1 MSLLAQVRTGKQP
14 RPPKLVVYGGP
25 KVGKSTFAS
34 QFPNAVF
41 IQTEEGL
48 DALDINAFPMA
59 TSFDDVLAQLR
70 ALATEEHEFQTV
82 VLDSLDWLEPLIW
95 ASVCKDHGVSSIEQ
109 VGGGYGKGYTEAL
122 TYWLKF
128 LGALDYLRNNKS
140 MSVVLIGHD
149 EIRRMEPVDSEAY
162 DYAAL
167 KLHRRAA
174 AKVEEWA
181 DIIGYARVKT
191 IVRSE
196 DAGFGRKHKRAM
208 APKDE
213 RELYVG
219 QHPAYVSGNRYGL
232 SDSVPLEYAA
242 YIADLRETLTDRT
255 PSTSDEEQ

>member
-1 MSLLAQVRTGKQP
+1 MSLLEQVRTGKKP
-14 RPPKLVVYGGP
+14 RPPKVVIYGGP

-34 QFPNAVF
+34 EAPGAIFV
-41 IQTEEGL
+41 QTEEGL
-48 DALDINAFPMA
+48 DALDISAFPMA
-59 TSFDDVLAQLR
+59 KSFDDVLAQLR
-70 ALATEEHEFQTV
+70 ALATEAHEYQTV

-95 ASVCKDHGVSSIEQ
+95 DAVCSQHGVSSIEQ

-122 TYWLKF
+122 ALWLKL
-128 LGALDYLRNNKS
+128 LGALDYLRDNRN
-140 MSVVLIGHD
+140 MTVVLIGHD

-191 IVRSE
+191 LIRSE
-196 DAGFGRKHKRAM
+196 EAGFGRKHKRAI

-219 QHPAYVSGNRYGL
+219 QHPAYVSGNRYGM
-232 SDSVPLEYAA
+232 SDTVALDWAEFS
-242 YIADLRETLTDRT
+242 ADLRETLTDRT
-255 PSTSDEEQ
+255 TSTSDEEA